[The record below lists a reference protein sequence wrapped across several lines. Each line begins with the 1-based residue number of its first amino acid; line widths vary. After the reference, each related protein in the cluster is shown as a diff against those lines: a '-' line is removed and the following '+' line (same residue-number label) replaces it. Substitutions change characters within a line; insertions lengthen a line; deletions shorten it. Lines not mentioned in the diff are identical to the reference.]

1 MNLFDI
7 IGPIMIGPS
16 SSHTAGAVKI
26 GNVARRLL
34 GEDVKKAEIYFM
46 GSFLSTGKGHG
57 TDRAIVAGL
66 LGLAVDDDGIPNSFE
81 IAEKRK
87 MKFTIK
93 AGEDV
98 EGHPNAVRMK
108 LIGVSGRKIEVMGN
122 SVGGGR
128 IEICEMDGVETS
140 FSAEAPTLIIQNEDK
155 PGYVAEITPILVKEH
170 VNIATMQLHRRKR
183 GTIAVM
189 VIECDQEIPDSCIK
203 ALKKLDGV
211 LEVVYLSMRGL
222 E

>member
-7 IGPIMIGPS
+7 IGPVMIGPS

-34 GEDVKKAEIYFM
+34 GEDVKKADIYFT

-57 TDRAIVAGL
+57 TDKAIVAGL
-66 LGLAVDDDGIPNSFE
+66 LGLAVDDINIPKSYE
-81 IAEKRK
+81 IAEKCH
-87 MKFTIK
+87 MKFAIK

-98 EGHPNAVRMK
+98 ENHPNAVRMK
-108 LIGVSGRKIEVMGN
+108 LTGVTGRKIEVMGN

-128 IEICEMDGVETS
+128 IEICEIDGVETS
-140 FSAEAPTLIIQNEDK
+140 FSAESPTLIIQNEDK
-155 PGYVAEITPILVKEH
+155 PGYVAEIAPILVKEH
-170 VNIATMQLHRRKR
+170 VNIATMQLHRKKK
-183 GTIAVM
+183 GAVAVM
-189 VIECDQEIPDSCIK
+189 VIECDQEIPESCIK
-203 ALKKLDGV
+203 ALKKLNGV
-211 LEVVYLSMRGL
+211 LEVAYLTMRGI